1 MSHPPAAR
9 EANPPV
15 KKKRDTTHYLYIA
28 VIVAVVLGVVVG
40 LLFPSVG
47 VALKPLG
54 TGFVALIKMVIPP
67 VIFCTIVLGVGS
79 VAKAATVGKVGGL
92 ALLYFIVM
100 STFALAIGLVVGNIV
115 QPGAGLDLANAHF
128 DQSSLGGGSQESHG
142 EGTTG
147 FILGIIP
154 TTLFSS
160 LTSGQILQ
168 TLLVAL
174 LVGFALQSMG
184 AAGQPVLKAVGYLQA
199 VVFKLLSMIM
209 WLAPIGAFGAI
220 AAVVGATGLQAVFSL
235 LGLMV
240 AFYITC
246 ILFVVV
252 VLGLLLKFV
261 CGVNI
266 FKLMKYLAREYLL
279 IFSTSSSEAALP
291 RLIAKMEHLGV
302 SQPVV
307 GIVVPTGYSFNLD
320 GTAIYLTMA
329 SLFVA
334 DAMGTPSRSVSR
346 SVCWCS

>member
-128 DQSSLGGGSQESHG
+128 DQSSLE
-142 EGTTG
+142 
-147 FILGIIP
+147 
-154 TTLFSS
+154 
-160 LTSGQILQ
+160 
-168 TLLVAL
+168 
-174 LVGFALQSMG
+174 
-184 AAGQPVLKAVGYLQA
+184 
-199 VVFKLLSMIM
+199 
-209 WLAPIGAFGAI
+209 IGRAH
-220 AAVVGATGLQAVFSL
+220 V
-235 LGLMV
+235 
-240 AFYITC
+240 
-246 ILFVVV
+246 
-252 VLGLLLKFV
+252 
-261 CGVNI
+261 
-266 FKLMKYLAREYLL
+266 
-279 IFSTSSSEAALP
+279 
-291 RLIAKMEHLGV
+291 
-302 SQPVV
+302 
-307 GIVVPTGYSFNLD
+307 
-320 GTAIYLTMA
+320 
-329 SLFVA
+329 
-334 DAMGTPSRSVSR
+334 
-346 SVCWCS
+346 